1 MFLVFIT
8 MSSVGTLNIVLS
20 QNTAKTLINDID
32 VALNSFSY
40 VSKQAISISLVR
52 DILNAANGLAP

>member
-1 MFLVFIT
+1 